1 MVSSNMLLQLIMRLQ
16 RGVSVTE
23 GRRILLDYA
32 RKNSGAQFGWL
43 FLIDREHEGLRLL
56 EQSPHDTDS
65 SSYQGDKLLPLHG
78 IFGSALHAR
87 HLVHIPDIS
96 DDSHGLKE
104 EQAWAGT
111 DSYVILS
118 RVGSAERRGN
128 AEGVLVL
135 CFKPSN
141 SEAQKGTNRVAVKN
155 RLTYDATREGNL
167 LICISLLSAYLTESN
182 VTSLLSRNHEL
193 LLAEQNAVIDQER
206 RRIARDIHDGAAQN
220 IAHALHKLELI
231 RRMMEKQP
239 QVALRELGRAHDILE
254 ESLKDLRHGISSL
267 LPTQIEEQGFDGALM
282 ALLDEYATGELELTI
297 DYERAKL
304 DLIPSSLQVPIYRF
318 LQEALNNIR
327 KHAHASHVVVSI
339 RMHSSMLGVQIK
351 DNGVGFSM
359 KRVMSTVP
367 KFGLRTMRERIQQ
380 AGGHLDIASRPGE
393 GTSLKA
399 TFSLA
404 SPAMILTQREREVLR
419 LLVEGST
426 NRAIAEAL
434 SVSIETVKSHVHHIM
449 QKMHARDRTQAAV
462 IATRQRW
469 L

>member
-43 FLIDREHEGLRLL
+43 FVVDRERESLRLM
-56 EQSPHDTDS
+56 EQSPHDVTS
-65 SSYQGDKLLPLHG
+65 SSSVSDRLLPLRG
-78 IFGSALHAR
+78 VFGSALHAR
-87 HLVHIPDIS
+87 DLVHVSNIS
-96 DDSHGLKE
+96 DDRRSLKE
-104 EQAWAGT
+104 EQEWTGR

-135 CFKPSN
+135 CLRPSN
-141 SEAQKGTNRVAVKN
+141 QGAQRGTAKVALKN
-155 RLTYDATREGNL
+155 QLTYDATREGNL
-167 LICISLLSAYLTESN
+167 LICISLLSAYLAESN
-182 VTSLLSRNHEL
+182 VSSMLLRNREL

-220 IAHALHKLELI
+220 IAHVLHKLELI
-231 RRMMEKQP
+231 RRTMEKQP
-239 QVALRELGRAHDILE
+239 QVALHELGRAHDILE

-267 LPTQIEEQGFDGALM
+267 LPTQLEEQGFDGAVM

-339 RMHSSMLGVQIK
+339 RVHSSMLAVQVK
-351 DNGVGFSM
+351 DNGIGFSA
-359 KRVMSTVP
+359 KRVLSSVP
-367 KFGLRTMRERIQQ
+367 TFGLRTMRERIQQ
-380 AGGHLDIASRPGE
+380 AGGHLEIASRPGE
-393 GTSLKA
+393 GTNLKA
-399 TFSLA
+399 TFSLTM
-404 SPAMILTQREREVLR
+404 PAMILTQREREVLR

-449 QKMHARDRTQAAV
+449 QKMHAKDRTQAAV